1 MKKILSAIVACV
13 LILSAVLFTSC
24 DDISENDIISE
35 LGGSSASSDT
45 ETAKDTETTEPD
57 EPVKVDSINGKNARQ
72 LFEKFYE
79 ELKSLK
85 SCDMS
90 VSEMS
95 SENGKLVTETMEIK
109 RNNDSSYIYM
119 SGKDGYMKVWIIG
132 GMAYV
137 DMNGQK
143 LKTNDVTE
151 IFEENLFDSF
161 VSEVMTEVPEM
172 YLKKLESAQLYS
184 YNGEYYCTVKISAK
198 ENEQMTGESEAYE
211 DTIYFGADGS
221 VKRTVS
227 ISEDGSTITTNIKS
241 VGKPVTITKP
251 ADADS
256 YYEKGGSTGAG
267 DQDPE
272 VYAIY
277 DELCDIIGEMSVY
290 TMYVDLDSTEY
301 AMVAGYEVDR
311 KGNKYLGV
319 VMDGVTSEMWYVGGV
334 AYVSQNNSQPQR
346 TQYDQ
351 DMKESID
358 SIAGMKDSISDN
370 RIDGN
375 LMSGLTYE
383 KISATEYTLS
393 FSVRG
398 SETFVDYTFFFDA
411 SYSYITVYVEVG
423 SENTVE
429 QSMVYEFNS
438 INDPALEVVAPI

>member
-1 MKKILSAIVACV
+1 MKKIISLITALLLMLSA
-13 LILSAVLFTSC
+13 LSLASC
-24 DDISENDIISE
+24 DDMLAYDVGDVLESTAVSETD
-35 LGGSSASSDT
+35 AVT
-45 ETAKDTETTEPD
+45 ETEQMPPAA
-57 EPVKVDSINGKNARQ
+57 PVEVDSVNGMNARQ

-79 ELKSLK
+79 ELKSIK

-95 SENGKLVTETMEIK
+95 SENGKLVTETVEIK
-109 RNNDSSYIYM
+109 LNNDSSYMYM

-143 LKTNDVTE
+143 LKTNDWTE

-184 YNGEYYCTVKISAK
+184 YNGEYYCTVKFSAK

-211 DTIYFGADGS
+211 ETIYFGADGS
-221 VKRTVS
+221 VKRAVA
-227 ISEDGSTITTNIKS
+227 ISEDGSTTTTNIKS

-272 VYAIY
+272 VYAVY

-351 DMKESID
+351 DMKGSID

-423 SENTVE
+423 SGNTVE